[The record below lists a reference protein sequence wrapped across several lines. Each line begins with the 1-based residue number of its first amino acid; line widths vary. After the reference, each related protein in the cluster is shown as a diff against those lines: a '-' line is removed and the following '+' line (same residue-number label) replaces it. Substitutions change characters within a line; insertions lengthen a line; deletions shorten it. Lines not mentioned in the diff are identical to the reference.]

1 MLISE
6 FAAATGLSRDTVRYY
21 VRMGLLRPG
30 TNGKGGSNPYQ
41 IFTGED
47 MQAAELIRVGQ
58 SLGLSLKAIMA
69 LDTERRDEGIAAPR
83 AMEILSAQL
92 VQLEAK
98 AADLAMMT
106 RYLRNK
112 IDSLAAGEQGAQPG
126 YGRCGCDVPLP
137 ARTAPAGQAP
147 AAP

>member
-41 IFTGED
+41 VFSGED

-58 SLGLSLKAIMA
+58 SLGLSLKAITA
-69 LDTERRDEGIAAPR
+69 LDTERRDEGIDAPR
-83 AMEILSAQL
+83 ALEILRAQL
-92 VQLEAK
+92 MQLEAK
-98 AADLAMMT
+98 AADLATMT
-106 RYLRNK
+106 RYLHDK
-112 IDSLAAGEQGAQPG
+112 IETLTAGEQGVRPG
-126 YGRCGCDVPLP
+126 SGRCGCKVPLP
-137 ARTAPAGQAP
+137 VRSTSRPQ
-147 AAP
+147 